1 MKFVV
6 RILSVLFSSP
16 VFAQEDGLVAP
27 GEPPRLEVLLDSLSK
42 IISFIFPIGV
52 LAAVGMTIYGGYL
65 WMTSGGEP
73 DKKKRAQGTLTWSIV
88 GLAFLYLIKMLL
100 SIVVDTITKGE
111 VTL

>member
-27 GEPPRLEVLLDSLSK
+27 GEPPKLEILLDSLSK

-73 DKKKRAQGTLTWSIV
+73 DKKKRAQGTLTWSIA

-111 VTL
+111 ITL

>member
-6 RILSVLFSSP
+6 RMLSVLFSSP